1 VVIVTRQAE
10 NAVILDVD
18 GNVDMKNSPAMR
30 KALLDNLRAAP
41 RVVLNLDKVP
51 YIDSSGIASLVEGL
65 KASRDLKKRLLL
77 TGLTPMA
84 LKVLDL
90 THLTPLFEIFEN
102 EEQALKS

>member
-1 VVIVTRQAE
+1 VTIVTRQGE
-10 NAVILDVD
+10 KAVILDVA
-18 GNVDMKNSPAMR
+18 GNVDLKNSPAMR
-30 KALLDNLRAAP
+30 KALLDNLRLAP
-41 RVVLNLDKVP
+41 RVIVNLAQVP
-51 YIDSSGIASLVEGL
+51 YIDSSGIATLVEGL
-65 KASRDLKKRLLL
+65 KASHELKNRLLL